1 MTKILICGA
10 AGKMGGNVLS
20 LLDGDCEA
28 KAVCGVD
35 RFPKEM
41 EIPVYSTFAQ
51 VKEEIDVVVDFSS
64 AENLKERLKFVKER
78 KIGIVLASTGFTE
91 RDLKLIDE
99 YAAEV
104 AIFKTANL
112 SLGVNLMQALCR
124 AAAEV
129 LGESF
134 DVADAC
140 RHHQRS
146 VRRRKALRRRTKR
159 DRRGARKNG
168 NRNPRRSR
176 RNDRRRTRGDVC
188 GRGRNPHDFPQR
200 EKQTG
205 LCGGRRPRGQVSQR
219 KACGKIRNERSPE
232 RGKLKKRVSSPYGKR
247 PSFYYLFIY
256 KAAIAPSI
264 RASVLSLPKICIIV
278 HRSGVLASPVTATRS
293 ISATSDTLP
302 G

>member
-41 EIPVYSTFAQ
+41 DIPVYSTFAQ

-64 AENLKERLKFVKER
+64 AENLEERLKFVKER

-104 AIFKTANL
+104 AVFKTANL

-134 DVADAC
+134 DVEIIE
-140 RHHQRS
+140 RHHNLKKDAPSGTALMLADTINEAFGGEKRYVEGRS
-146 VRRRKALRRRTKR
+146 GIV
-159 DRRGARKNG
+159 GAREKTEIG
-168 NRNPRRSR
+168 IHAVRGGTIVGEHEVMFAGEDEILTISHSARSKR
-176 RNDRRRTRGDVC
+176 IFAAGAVRAAK
-188 GRGRNPHDFPQR
+188 FL
-200 EKQTG
+200 K
-205 LCGGRRPRGQVSQR
+205 
-219 KACGKIRNERSPE
+219 GKPAGKYEMKDLLNEE
-232 RGKLKKRVSSPYGKR
+232 N
-247 PSFYYLFIY
+247 
-256 KAAIAPSI
+256 
-264 RASVLSLPKICIIV
+264 
-278 HRSGVLASPVTATRS
+278 
-293 ISATSDTLP
+293 
-302 G
+302 